1 MTTGFIDKLIG
12 RAGLLFASGLL
23 AFGMSLPLQARF
35 GDEAVDWLNQMAT
48 AMKTVSYKGTFVYI
62 HDDQA
67 ETMQVFH
74 RVDDGQ
80 IRERLVSLNG
90 SAREVIR
97 DADSVRCYLP
107 DDKTVFVEKRHE
119 GSVLA
124 RGVPLNAAEVGDYY
138 DFELH
143 GSSRIAG
150 RMARLIAIVPK
161 DGLRYGYKIWLDK
174 ETALPLRSE
183 LLGDSDQLIEKMM
196 FTEIEIGVSIPDD
209 RLEATVDA
217 AGFTWLSRGN
227 QEDVAVQSP
236 LSFSELPAGFEV
248 TQEEARGDAGKAYHV
263 VISDGL
269 ASVSVF
275 AEPYTEGTPALD
287 GLSRLGAVSAYGAR
301 LGDHQ
306 VTVVGEVPEA
316 AVTAIGKAAR
326 IR

>member
-1 MTTGFIDKLIG
+1 MTKALSGMREARI
-12 RAGLLFASGLL
+12 GLLLAVGAMLFGL
-23 AFGMSLPLQARF
+23 STPLHARF

-48 AMKTVSYKGTFVYI
+48 AMKTVSYQGTFVYI
-62 HDDQA
+62 HDEQA

-74 RVDDGQ
+74 RVADGET
-80 IRERLVSLNG
+80 RERLVSLNG

-107 DDKTVFVEKRHE
+107 DDRTVFVEKRHQ

-124 RGVPLNAAEVGDYY
+124 RGIPLNAADVGDYY
-138 DFELH
+138 DFKLL
-143 GSSRIAG
+143 GSSRVAG
-150 RMARLIAIVPK
+150 RMARLVAVVPK
-161 DGLRYGYKIWLDK
+161 DGLRYGYKIWLDS

-183 LLGDSDQLIEKMM
+183 LLGESDHPIEKMM
-196 FTEIEIGVSIPDD
+196 FTEIEIGASIPDEQ
-209 RLEATVDA
+209 LEATVDA
-217 AGFTWLSRGN
+217 ADFKWLSRGEE
-227 QEDVAVQSP
+227 QEAAVESP
-236 LSFSELPAGFEV
+236 LVFSNLPAGFEV
-248 TQEEARGDAGKAYHV
+248 TQQEARGAAGDGYHI

-275 AEPYTEGTPALD
+275 AEPYAENAPALE
-287 GLSRLGAVSAYGAR
+287 GLSQLGAVSAYGAR